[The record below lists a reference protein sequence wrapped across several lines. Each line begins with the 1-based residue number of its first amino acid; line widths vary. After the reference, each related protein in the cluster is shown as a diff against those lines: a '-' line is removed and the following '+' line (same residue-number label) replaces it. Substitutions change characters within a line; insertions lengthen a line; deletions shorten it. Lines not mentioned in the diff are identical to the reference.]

1 MPRMIARRM
10 IGEQPLSS
18 DVTSCPVCG
27 NDRIVP
33 HLDKPA
39 HGHVWHVRRCA
50 SCGHGFVANPPSLE
64 RLGEIQAALEA
75 DTSGSQAGEKLAAPR
90 DDLENRTFARRIASL
105 TPARG
110 KTLDVGCGDG
120 SATLCLSLEG
130 FRPHLLIDFDPR
142 AASTVE
148 HVPNSTFQ
156 RIAFEALT
164 TDAHGTFDVIVM
176 SHVLEHALRPLDWLT
191 HAKGL
196 LSRKGILAI
205 GLPNFGGVYRFLG
218 ARDPFIIPPVH
229 LQYFTPSSM
238 RRALERAGL
247 TVVRMESRSGVTLTP
262 VDRPLSVRSKLTRRA
277 WNAAA
282 AVLNRTTRGIVLW
295 AFARA

>member
-1 MPRMIARRM
+1 MVDAQPIAA
-10 IGEQPLSS
+10 E
-18 DVTSCPVCG
+18 VTVCPVCG
-27 NDRIVP
+27 SEQVVA
-33 HLDKPA
+33 HLAKPA
-39 HGHVWHVRRCA
+39 HGQVWHVRRCA
-50 SCGHGFVANPPSLE
+50 ACGHGFVANPPTLE

-75 DTSGSQAGEKLAAPR
+75 DTSGSAAGERLAPPR

-105 TPARG
+105 TRARG

-120 SATLCLSLEG
+120 SASLCLSLEG

-148 HVPNSTFQ
+148 HIPNSTFE
-156 RIAFEALT
+156 RIAFEDLT
-164 TDAHGTFDVIVM
+164 TDGHGPFDVIVM
-176 SHVLEHALRPLDWLT
+176 SHVLEHALRPLDWLG
-191 HAKGL
+191 HAKRL
-196 LSRKGILAI
+196 LSRDGLLAI

-262 VDRPLSVRSKLTRRA
+262 VDRPLSFRSKLTRRA

-282 AVLNRTTRGIVLW
+282 AVLNKTTRGIVLW
-295 AFARA
+295 AFARAG

>member
-1 MPRMIARRM
+1 MMHAP
-10 IGEQPLSS
+10 
-18 DVTSCPVCG
+18 VTPTTVVLTCPVCG
-27 NDRIVP
+27 GDETRAHFEKV
-33 HLDKPA
+33 A
-39 HGHVWHVRRCA
+39 HGETWYIRRCA

-75 DTSGSQAGEKLAAPR
+75 DTSGSASGQMLAPPR

-105 TPARG
+105 TTARG

-142 AASTVE
+142 AASTVR
-148 HVPNSTFQ
+148 HIPNSTFD
-156 RIAFEALT
+156 RIAFEDLSS
-164 TDAHGTFDVIVM
+164 DAHGPFDVIVM
-176 SHVLEHALRPLDWLT
+176 SHVLEHALRPLDWLA
-191 HAKGL
+191 HARNL
-196 LSRKGILAI
+196 LSRDGLLAI

-238 RRALERAGL
+238 RRALERSGL
-247 TVVRMESRSGVTLTP
+247 NVVRMESRSGVTLTP
-262 VDRPLSVRSKLTRRA
+262 VDRPLSFRSKLTRRT
-277 WNAAA
+277 WNAGA

-295 AFARA
+295 AFARP

>member
-1 MPRMIARRM
+1 MDDAPPPMKSTLAA
-10 IGEQPLSS
+10 
-18 DVTSCPVCG
+18 CPVCG
-27 NDRIVP
+27 GEQIVP

-39 HGHVWHVRRCA
+39 HGEVWHVRKCR
-50 SCGHGFVANPPSLE
+50 SCGHGFVANPPTLE

-75 DTSGSQAGEKLAAPR
+75 DTSGSSSGEKLAPPR

-148 HVPNSTFQ
+148 HIPDSTFD
-156 RIAFEALT
+156 RIAFEELSI
-164 TDAHGTFDVIVM
+164 DAHGPFDVIVM
-176 SHVLEHALRPLDWLT
+176 SHVLEHALRPLDWLA
-191 HAKGL
+191 HARRL
-196 LSRKGILAI
+196 LSPQGLLAI

-218 ARDPFIIPPVH
+218 ARDPFLIPPVH

-238 RRALERAGL
+238 RRALERSGL
-247 TVVRMESRSGVTLTP
+247 RVVRMESRSGVTLTP
-262 VDRPLSVRSKLTRRA
+262 VDRVLNFRAKLTRRA
-277 WNAAA
+277 WNAGA
-282 AVLNRTTRGIVLW
+282 AVLNKTTRGIVLW
-295 AFARA
+295 AFAHI